1 MGRQG
6 GVSRNPDRPGSRRY
20 LWRRTYGHRRV
31 AGDLVE
37 NPKVGQRSRIVTL
50 PGETGG
56 RQFVIEYINRPFGGK
71 NAVPSHVHT
80 AYMETFEI
88 LRGRARY
95 RLGSETKTAVA
106 GERVTMPPLVPHV
119 HPWSDS
125 AEELHVRQIAD
136 ANPSDLRGLNSGLQ
150 AAITLQGLARAG
162 RVNTKGLP
170 NLLQLGVLIETTM
183 PATYLAGPPIA
194 FQRVLFGGL
203 GWMGRLA
210 GYKTAYGEY
219 GVITARG
226 PEKPR

>member
-1 MGRQG
+1 MVIGASQEI
-6 GVSRNPDRPGSRRY
+6 
-20 LWRRTYGHRRV
+20 WF
-31 AGDLVE
+31 E

-56 RQFVIEYINRPFGGK
+56 RQFVIEYINRPFGGR
-71 NAVPSHVHT
+71 NAVPPHVHT

-88 LRGRARY
+88 LRGCARY

-170 NLLQLGVLIETTM
+170 NLLQLGVLIADHPR
-183 PATYLAGPPIA
+183 PATGQHGASVALRLCRRALPSNQRRRLVAFPCRPTSGRWSASRLSRNSSTSLPLAT
-194 FQRVLFGGL
+194 REHLH
-203 GWMGRLA
+203 
-210 GYKTAYGEY
+210 
-219 GVITARG
+219 
-226 PEKPR
+226 